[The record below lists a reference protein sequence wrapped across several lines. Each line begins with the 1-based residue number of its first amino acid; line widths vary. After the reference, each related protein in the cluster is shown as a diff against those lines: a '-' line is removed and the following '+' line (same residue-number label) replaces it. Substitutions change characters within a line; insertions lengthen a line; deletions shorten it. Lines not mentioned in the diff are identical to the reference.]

1 MLPLFGEEYPAREH
15 LLGRIFSVSGLPA
28 DFDREVAGECLDRS
42 HPAAVQHPQPAQRV
56 GGLPVQ
62 RRRRSGRCAA
72 AHRGEKQQAAP
83 PLQQR
88 MAQQSAEARPFRA
101 QRADHRDAE
110 QQIARICDR
119 SAVGVP
125 VDRQDAAPH
134 VLVERGLV
142 EAVSVARQDAVHR
155 YDGLPRPP
163 GIDDRQQAPIV
174 RRRLR
179 ARIAFDLEPLEPQ
192 RERQR
197 PGFPSGFRPEACR
210 FRPLAQMNVSF
221 LRGGESQQGSE
232 QD

>member
-1 MLPLFGEEYPAREH
+1 MSGPEPPGRRTASAAGPA
-15 LLGRIFSVSGLPA
+15 
-28 DFDREVAGECLDRS
+28 
-42 HPAAVQHPQPAQRV
+42 
-56 GGLPVQ
+56 
-62 RRRRSGRCAA
+62 RRRSPGPASPALRPMRRSTPRRKAA
-72 AHRGEKQQAAP
+72 GSP